1 MAQQNFA
8 LHGLDE
14 SAAFAVGDGEHLP
27 FADGSFDV
35 VYAHGVLQ
43 YTADADRMIA
53 ECRRVL
59 VPGGEAIFMVY
70 NRVSWLNALS
80 SVVGVGLEHADAP
93 VLEKYSI
100 PEFQQLLESFADVR
114 VVPERFP
121 VRSRLHR
128 GWKGAA
134 YNGLFVGT
142 FNLIPRVLVRRFG
155 WHLMAFCRK

>member
-1 MAQQNFA
+1 M
-8 LHGLDE
+8 
-14 SAAFAVGDGEHLP
+14 
-27 FADGSFDV
+27 
-35 VYAHGVLQ
+35 
-43 YTADADRMIA
+43 
-53 ECRRVL
+53 
-59 VPGGEAIFMVY
+59 
-70 NRVSWLNALS
+70 
-80 SVVGVGLEHADAP
+80 GVGLEHADAP

-128 GWKGAA
+128 GWRGAA